1 MLPTFINETLCI
13 LVITCFLNLRSIHQI
28 FQKQNTLI
36 KYFILFEAISHLTIV
51 FLIKGLHVAEYEDNL
66 KKSWVWK
73 ELYSVRNIRPSC
85 HGFLGLYGGMIYTGI
100 FYWIFRGMEPWTL
113 KHKGNNIFECV
124 IIIKNS

>member
-1 MLPTFINETLCI
+1 M
-13 LVITCFLNLRSIHQI
+13 
-28 FQKQNTLI
+28 
-36 KYFILFEAISHLTIV
+36 
-51 FLIKGLHVAEYEDNL
+51 FLIKGLHVPEYEDNL

-85 HGFLGLYGGMIYTGI
+85 HGILGVYGGMIYTAI

-113 KHKGNNIFECV
+113 KHEGNSSMFENMNV